1 MAASPKFKVYDA
13 QGQYQ
18 AACHEPEAA
27 AALVAFYGNGSTI
40 RDSHPA
46 KYTVWTEGKD
56 GRAGESYDRV
66 AEVVLERSKL

>member
-1 MAASPKFKVYDA
+1 MAASPKFKIYDA
-13 QGQYQ
+13 NGQYQ

-27 AALVAFYGNGSTI
+27 AALVSFYGDGATI

-56 GRAGESYDRV
+56 GLAGESYDQV
-66 AEVVLERSKL
+66 AQVVLQRSK

>member
-1 MAASPKFKVYDA
+1 MAASPKFKIYDA
-13 QGQYQ
+13 NGQYQ

-27 AALVAFYGNGSTI
+27 AVLVSFYGDGATI

-56 GRAGESYDRV
+56 GLAGESYDHV
-66 AEVVLERSKL
+66 AQVVLQRSK